1 MIQLLQLCMNNI
13 KFNKLDGRAGEIL
26 HGIKKLGEG
35 IDIKRTGLG
44 SDYSTQR
51 NYLTGKT
58 FPKKLHEVKTGNAK
72 LSRLQRKTRRRN
84 RNYKVE
90 RYNL

>member
-1 MIQLLQLCMNNI
+1 MNKI
-13 KFNKLDGRAGEIL
+13 KFNKLNGRAGEIL

-35 IDIKRTGLG
+35 LYIKRTGWG
-44 SDYSTQR
+44 SDYSIQR
-51 NYLTGKT
+51 NYLTGQT
-58 FPKKLHEVKTGNAK
+58 FPKELHEVKTGNAK
-72 LSRLQRKTRRRN
+72 LSKLQRKTRRNN

>member
-1 MIQLLQLCMNNI
+1 MSKLKL
-13 KFNKLDGRAGEIL
+13 NKLNGRAGEIL

-35 IDIKRTGLG
+35 LDIKRTGLG
-44 SDYSTQR
+44 SDYSIQR
-51 NYLTGKT
+51 NYLTGQT
-58 FPKKLHEVKTGNAK
+58 FQKKLYEVKTGNAK

>member
-1 MIQLLQLCMNNI
+1 MSKLKL
-13 KFNKLDGRAGEIL
+13 NKLNGSAGEIL

-35 IDIKRTGLG
+35 LDINRTGLG
-44 SDYSTQR
+44 SDYSSQR
-51 NYLTGKT
+51 KYLTGQT
-58 FPKKLHEVKTGNAK
+58 FQKKLYEVKTGNAK
-72 LSRLQRKTRRRN
+72 LSKLQRKTRRRN